1 MKWVLSTIQW
11 EEKILIN
18 KTHSFDKTIIR
29 AYDIRGIYNKTLF
42 DLDAKIIGN
51 LFGLKIGVNKNVN
64 IACDG
69 RISSESLKNNLI
81 EGLLEVGANVTDIG
95 LGPTPLLYFSCVK
108 NNASGGIMITGSH
121 NPKDHNGF
129 KFVLNNMPFYGD
141 DLIELSENSKKFSFK
156 SANGKRTYEC
166 FKNDYMNRIFEGTDL
181 KKKLKI
187 AWDAGNGVAGELMS
201 QIAKKINT
209 QNFLLFEN
217 VDGNFPNHHPDP
229 SDPKNLEDC
238 INLIKQKKLDC
249 GIAFDGDGD
258 RIGVIDDKGRV
269 LSGDQLLLLFSY
281 EILKKKKGAKIIG
294 DVKCS
299 QVLFDEIKKKHGIP
313 IISQTGHSH
322 VKTNIKKNKADLAG
336 EMSGHIFFNLDYYGF
351 DDALYSSVKLVEL
364 LDKQAEKL
372 SDIVDK
378 FPKVFNTPEIRVECD
393 DLKKFDIIS
402 KVIANQKTKNQ
413 KVIDIDG
420 IRVSSENGWWLL
432 RASNTQA
439 ELVLRCEAN
448 SKENLKNELSLV
460 KDAIFE
466 VDLELSKKILVENYV

>member
-1 MKWVLSTIQW
+1 
-11 EEKILIN
+11 LIDKKHLFN
-18 KTHSFDKTIIR
+18 KTIIR
-29 AYDIRGIYNKTLF
+29 SYDIRGIYNKTLF

-51 LFGLKIGVNKNVN
+51 LFGLKVGKNQNVN
-64 IACDG
+64 IAYDG
-69 RISSESLKNNLI
+69 RLSSESLKNKLV
-81 EGLLEVGANVTDIG
+81 EGLLEVGVNVTEIG
-95 LGPTPLLYFSCVK
+95 LSPTPLLYFSCIK
-108 NNASGGIMITGSH
+108 NKAAGGIMITGSH
-121 NPKDHNGF
+121 NPKHHNGF
-129 KFVLNNMPFYGD
+129 KFVFNNMPFYGD
-141 DLIELSENSKKFSFK
+141 DLIKLSEKAKGFSFK
-156 SANGKRTYEC
+156 RNRGKKFKQC
-166 FKNDYMNRIFEGTDL
+166 FKDEYIKRIFKGINL
-181 KKKLKI
+181 KKRYRI

-201 QIAKKINT
+201 KIAKKINN

-229 SDPKNLEDC
+229 SNPKNLKDC
-238 INLIKQKKLDC
+238 INLIIQEKLDL

-299 QVLFDEIKKKHGIP
+299 QILFDEIKKKLGIP

-322 VKTNIKKNKADLAG
+322 VKVNIKKNKADLAG
-336 EMSGHIFFNLDYYGF
+336 EMSGHIFFNLNYYGF

-364 LDKQAEKL
+364 LDKQSKKL
-372 SDIVDK
+372 SEIVDQ
-378 FPKVFNTPEIRVECD
+378 FPKAFNTPEIRLECN
-393 DLKKFDIIS
+393 DLKKFEIIN
-402 KVIANQKTKNQ
+402 KVTSNQKRKNQ
-413 KVIDIDG
+413 EVIDIDG

-448 SKENLKNELSLV
+448 SLENLKKELSLV
-460 KDAIFE
+460 KEAIFE
-466 VDLELSKKILVENYV
+466 VDSELSDKILVENYV

>member
-1 MKWVLSTIQW
+1 
-11 EEKILIN
+11 LID
-18 KTHSFDKTIIR
+18 KKHSFNKTIIR

-51 LFGLKIGVNKNVN
+51 LFGLKVGKNKNIN
-64 IACDG
+64 IAYDG
-69 RISSESLKNNLI
+69 RVSSESLKNNLI
-81 EGLLEVGANVTDIG
+81 HGLLEVGVNVTEIG
-95 LGPTPLLYFSCVK
+95 LSPTPLLYFSCVK
-108 NNASGGIMITGSH
+108 NNASGGIMVTGSH

-141 DLIELSENSKKFSFK
+141 DLIKLSEDAKDFSFK
-156 SANGKRTYEC
+156 SKKGIKFNQC
-166 FKNDYMNRIFEGTDL
+166 FKDEYINRIFKGINL
-181 KKKLKI
+181 KNKHKI

-201 QIAKKINT
+201 KIAKKINS
-209 QNFLLFEN
+209 QNFLLFEKI
-217 VDGNFPNHHPDP
+217 DGNFPNHHPDP
-229 SDPKNLEDC
+229 SNPKNLKDC
-238 INLIKQKKLDC
+238 VNLIRQKKLDF

-281 EILKKKKGAKIIG
+281 EILKKKRGAKIIG

-299 QVLFDEIKKKHGIP
+299 QILFDEIKKNFGVP

-336 EMSGHIFFNLDYYGF
+336 EMSGHMFFNFDYYGF

-364 LDKQAEKL
+364 LDKQRKKL
-372 SDIVDK
+372 SDIVDQ
-378 FPKVFNTPEIRVECD
+378 FPKAFNTPEIRVECD
-393 DLKKFDIIS
+393 DLKKFEIINEVTS
-402 KVIANQKTKNQ
+402 NQKIKNQ
-413 KVIDIDG
+413 EVIDIDG
-420 IRVSSENGWWLL
+420 IRVSSKNGWWLL

-448 SKENLKNELSLV
+448 SLENLKKELLLVKEAIFKVDSELS
-460 KDAIFE
+460 D
-466 VDLELSKKILVENYV
+466 KILVENYV

>member
-1 MKWVLSTIQW
+1 
-11 EEKILIN
+11 LIDKKHLFN
-18 KTHSFDKTIIR
+18 KTIIR
-29 AYDIRGIYNKTLF
+29 SYDIRGIYNKTLF

-51 LFGLKIGVNKNVN
+51 LFGLKVGKNKNVN
-64 IACDG
+64 IAYDG
-69 RISSESLKNNLI
+69 RLSSVSLKNELVD
-81 EGLLEVGANVTDIG
+81 GLLEVGVNVTEIG
-95 LGPTPLLYFSCVK
+95 LSPTPLLYFSCIK
-108 NNASGGIMITGSH
+108 NNAAGGVMITGSH
-121 NPKDHNGF
+121 NPKHHNGF
-129 KFVLNNMPFYGD
+129 KFVFNNMPFYGD
-141 DLIELSENSKKFSFK
+141 DLIKLSEKAKGFSFK
-156 SANGKRTYEC
+156 RNRGKKIKQC
-166 FKNDYMNRIFEGTDL
+166 FKDEYINRIFKGINL
-181 KKKLKI
+181 KNKYRI

-201 QIAKKINT
+201 KIAKKINN

-229 SDPKNLEDC
+229 SNPNNLKDC
-238 INLIKQKKLDC
+238 INLIIQEKLDL

-299 QVLFDEIKKKHGIP
+299 QILFDEIKKKLGIP

-322 VKTNIKKNKADLAG
+322 VKVNIKKNKADLAG
-336 EMSGHIFFNLDYYGF
+336 EMSGHIFFNLNYYGF

-364 LDKQAEKL
+364 LDKQSKKL
-372 SDIVDK
+372 SEIVDQ
-378 FPKVFNTPEIRVECD
+378 FPKAFNTPEIRLECN
-393 DLKKFDIIS
+393 DLKKFEIIN
-402 KVIANQKTKNQ
+402 KVTSNQKRKNQ
-413 KVIDIDG
+413 EIIDIDG

-448 SKENLKNELSLV
+448 SFENLKKELSLV
-460 KDAIFE
+460 KEAIFE
-466 VDLELSKKILVENYV
+466 VDSELSDKILVENYV

>member
-1 MKWVLSTIQW
+1 MIDK
-11 EEKILIN
+11 K
-18 KTHSFDKTIIR
+18 HSFNKTIIR
-29 AYDIRGIYNKTLF
+29 SYDIRGIYNKTLF

-51 LFGLKIGVNKNVN
+51 LFGLKVGKNKNVN
-64 IACDG
+64 IAYDG
-69 RISSESLKNNLI
+69 RLSSVSLKNELV
-81 EGLLEVGANVTDIG
+81 EGLLEVGVNVTEIG
-95 LGPTPLLYFSCVK
+95 LSPTPLLYFSCIK
-108 NNASGGIMITGSH
+108 NNAAGGVMITGSH
-121 NPKDHNGF
+121 NPKHHNGF
-129 KFVLNNMPFYGD
+129 KFVFNNMPFYGD
-141 DLIELSENSKKFSFK
+141 DLIKLSEKAKGFSFK
-156 SANGKRTYEC
+156 RNRGKKFTQC
-166 FKNDYMNRIFEGTDL
+166 FKHEYINRIFKGINL
-181 KKKLKI
+181 KNKYRI

-201 QIAKKINT
+201 EIAKKINN

-229 SDPKNLEDC
+229 SNPKNLKDC
-238 INLIKQKKLDC
+238 INLIIQEKLDL

-299 QVLFDEIKKKHGIP
+299 QILFDEIKKKLGIP

-322 VKTNIKKNKADLAG
+322 VKVNIKKNKADLAG
-336 EMSGHIFFNLDYYGF
+336 EMSGHIFFNFNYYGF

-364 LDKQAEKL
+364 LDKQSKKL
-372 SDIVDK
+372 SEIVDQ
-378 FPKVFNTPEIRVECD
+378 FPKAFNTPEIRLECN
-393 DLKKFDIIS
+393 DLKKFEIIN
-402 KVIANQKTKNQ
+402 KVTSNQKRKNQ
-413 KVIDIDG
+413 EVIDIDG

-448 SKENLKNELSLV
+448 SLENLKKELLLV
-460 KDAIFE
+460 KEAIFE
-466 VDLELSKKILVENYV
+466 VDSELSDKILVENYV